1 MEQYLDTETVWEG
14 NYEGTAKHLTKN
26 GEKVEFGIT
35 ENDLVKIMKED
46 DGFYTIY
53 LKNGDIHIGMALW
66 DEHRNGGKIYFR
78 QISAPCWHY
87 FLFKN
92 IKGAQAKIAH
102 P

>member
-66 DEHRNGGKIYFR
+66 DEHRNGGKVIP
-78 QISAPCWHY
+78 I
-87 FLFKN
+87 
-92 IKGAQAKIAH
+92 
-102 P
+102 